1 MVNVPEGIRINSMSK
16 ELENLFSKAKTETEK
31 KMLLKTRER
40 HTHMLEK
47 FFNVVDILLIATP

>member
-1 MVNVPEGIRINSMSK
+1 MVNVPGGIRVNSIPK
-16 ELENLFSKAKTETEK
+16 ELENVFSKAKTEAEK

-40 HTHMLEK
+40 HMNMLEK